1 MRKGKHSY
9 FKDDIRRT
17 LLFYAFIPAVL
28 LTSLLLFMFWTYL
41 NIDIVRT
48 TNSENKTLA
57 SNLSLMVSS
66 YGEFMDDLVNDES
79 VLLDGSDNSAK
90 AHIFNSFYGVSN
102 SLGRSANLYV
112 LDKDFNPVITGKPTL
127 PYYLEGKNYSNWGI
141 FRTMKKSPEELALRV
156 MEGDTNE
163 MELILGKSIIVDG
176 VTRGYVVVTFE
187 SKQFLAELSK
197 FQAQSIITDA
207 NGQVFV
213 TNNYDLLDNME
224 RFSLHGQNPKG
235 NISTGTSR
243 YNIVSDSILGGK
255 LHLYSVR
262 TITNQSELFTY
273 LGLAL
278 VFVFTLMVLLV
289 LYSTKKMAITKTKDL
304 DKITSAFEKAKSGNL
319 ETRVDLSSND
329 EFEAIAESFNVMVE
343 SLREQGER
351 NQEMTNRLSISQIK
365 QLQSQFNPHF
375 IYNTLDN
382 IRFMSKFN
390 QEAASTMIL
399 NLSTILRYS
408 LDNTQEVVTMEEDI
422 IYTENYLSIMKYR
435 YNKRFNYD
443 ISIPEEYL
451 DCLIPK
457 LIIQPMIENAVK
469 YGFEKREELMVK
481 ISCSRLGD
489 SLVLVCKDNGMGMTA
504 EALRN
509 IRLLLQMETNESSH
523 SGLYNIH
530 RRIQLRYGK
539 EYGIAIDSREEEGT
553 ELKVSLPIIYKD
565 NEDALEEP
573 NVKYNHR

>member
-9 FKDDIRRT
+9 FKDDIRKT
-17 LLFYAFIPAVL
+17 LLLYAFIPAVL
-28 LTSLLLFMFWTYL
+28 LTFLLLFMFWAYW

-48 TNSENKTLA
+48 TNSENKALT
-57 SNLSLMVSS
+57 SNLSLMISS
-66 YGEFMDDLVNDES
+66 YGEFMDDLVKDET

-102 SLGRSANLYV
+102 SLGRNAYLYV
-112 LDKDFNPVITGKPTL
+112 LDKDFNPVITGKPAL
-127 PYYLEGKNYSNWGI
+127 PYYLEGKSYSNWGI
-141 FRTMKKSPEELALRV
+141 FWTMKENPEELALRV

-187 SKQFLAELSK
+187 SNQFLVELSK
-197 FQAQSIITDA
+197 FQSQSIITDA

-213 TNNYDLLDNME
+213 TNNYDLLDNIE

-235 NISTGTSR
+235 NISTETSK

-255 LHLYSVR
+255 LHLYSMR
-262 TITNQSELFTY
+262 TVSNQSELFTY

-289 LYSTKKMAITKTKDL
+289 LYSTKRMAITKTKDL
-304 DKITSAFEKAKSGNL
+304 DKITSAFEEAKSGNL

-343 SLREQGER
+343 SLREEGER
-351 NQEMTNRLSISQIK
+351 NREMTSRLSISQIK

-443 ISIPEEYL
+443 ISIPEEFL

-469 YGFEKREELMVK
+469 YGFEKRDELMVK
-481 ISCSRLGD
+481 ISCSRVGD
-489 SLVLVCKDNGMGMTA
+489 SLVLVCKDNGTGMTE

-553 ELKVSLPIIYKD
+553 ELKVSLPIIYKYY
-565 NEDALEEP
+565 EDALEEP
-573 NVKYNHR
+573 NV